1 MIQLK
6 TQKELEEHIKDLEHE
21 SAVYEAMYWMPV
33 AEYKYKYGKDQHIRI
48 NFVRKIFVLEI
59 FVHINV
65 HHIFAV

>member
-6 TQKELEEHIKDLEHE
+6 TQKELEERIKDLEHE
-21 SAVYEAMYWMPV
+21 SAVYEDMYWMPV
-33 AEYKYKYGKDQHIRI
+33 AEYKYGKDQHIRI